1 MAYRLLIQLDD
12 STVRSD
18 LRVGETLIGSSAE
31 ADVQIPHY
39 TVSRKHA
46 VIRVKSNRCE
56 LEDLDSKNGTTV
68 RGDRIHDVTPVKPGM
83 KISFGGVSAVVE
95 EVDDSDTE
103 IAVTTSSTPP
113 RRTTAFDGDDTDPTT
128 LSLGSLKAITLGRMP
143 MLLQDIAGGATLAE
157 TARSV
162 ASILFDQLP
171 CRLLEVIDNRGR
183 SPSFLFSAGDR
194 GIAADQ
200 GLLVPTAAA
209 GIDLRI
215 VLIHAAH
222 ERAWEPLVRS
232 LALLIGL
239 GASDTPIVRQDRSA
253 EVTTCQPHPPSVVA
267 AVKRIYE
274 DAGRV
279 AASDISVMIH
289 GESGTGKEV
298 LARSIHAASGRDPEK
313 FVPLNCAALPRDLLE
328 AELFGIEKGVAT
340 GVEPRAG
347 KFELADNGTIFL
359 DEIGDMAPST
369 QAKILRVIQEREVFR
384 LGAATPRP
392 TRVRVIS
399 ATNKDIETLVST
411 GTFRADL
418 FHRIADW
425 VVELP
430 PLRMRRDD
438 IPTLAGYFL
447 ERACRERSVFT
458 PGITRAALDALSR
471 YSWPGNIRQL
481 EREMARA
488 ALFLEDGEALDS
500 SRLKPE
506 IVQARAGSD
515 DRTLESI
522 VRNAELRAIHD
533 AIESCGGDAAA
544 AAKRLGVPRST
555 FYRKL
560 KALGIERER

>member
-18 LRVGETLIGSSAE
+18 LRLGETLIGSSTE
-31 ADVQIPHY
+31 ADVRIPHY

-46 VIRVKSNRCE
+46 VIRVERDRCE
-56 LEDLDSKNGTTV
+56 IEDLASKNGTTV
-68 RGDRIHDVTPVKPGM
+68 RGDRIRGVTPVNPGM

-95 EVDDSDTE
+95 EIDDSDIE
-103 IAVTTSSTPP
+103 LAVTTSSAPP

-143 MLLQDIAGGATLAE
+143 MLLRDIAAGATLAE

-171 CRLLEVIDNRGR
+171 CRLLEVIDQRGS

-194 GIAADQ
+194 EIASDQ
-200 GLLVPTAAA
+200 GLLVPTAVS

-215 VLIHAAH
+215 VLIHETH

-239 GASDTPIVRQDRSA
+239 GTPATRPVTRGVRHGA
-253 EVTTCQPHPPSVVA
+253 TTCEPDPTSVVA
-267 AVKRIYE
+267 SVKRIYE

-298 LARSIHAASGRDPEK
+298 LARSIHSASGRDPEK

-359 DEIGDMAPST
+359 DEIGDMDPST
-369 QAKILRVIQEREVFR
+369 QAKILRVLQEREVFR
-384 LGAATPRP
+384 LGAATPRQ

-399 ATNKDIETLVST
+399 ATNKDIEKLVST

-430 PLRMRRDD
+430 PLRLRRDD

-447 ERACRERSVFT
+447 ERACRERSIFT
-458 PGITRAALDALSR
+458 PGITRAALDALTA
-471 YSWPGNIRQL
+471 YPWPGNIRQL

-500 SRLKPE
+500 SRLRPE
-506 IVQARAGSD
+506 IVESRSDSD

-522 VRNAELRAIHD
+522 VRNAEERAIHE
-533 AIESCGGDAAA
+533 AIELCGGDAAA